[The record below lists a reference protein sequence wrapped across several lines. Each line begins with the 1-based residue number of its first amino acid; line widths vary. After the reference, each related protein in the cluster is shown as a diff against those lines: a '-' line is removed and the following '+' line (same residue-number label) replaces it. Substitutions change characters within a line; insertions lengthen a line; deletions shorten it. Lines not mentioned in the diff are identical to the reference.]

1 MNNTA
6 EEKRLSK
13 FLFPIGE
20 RKLYIEDRIKRKLL
34 KTGEYKAIFRE
45 DKNRLISIMKDS
57 YRIIPNRE
65 VILPLLEELHNL
77 DTRWVIDESHS
88 FVQNNRMRLQVTFPE
103 LTLNDGR
110 SDIAL
115 SLFLHNSY
123 DGSEGVRMYWGAI
136 RGLCSNS
143 MVFGQVLSRYYHRHT
158 HGIELKNLKDE
169 LSRTYESIPVIKERI
184 DVLKNLEVNNTVLG
198 EVEEK
203 LGKGISKY
211 VAEQYPAPRNQWILY
226 NLLTYYISHVVKQH
240 MRAHYQFQVSRLFKL

>member
-1 MNNTA
+1 MKTLV
-6 EEKRLSK
+6 EKRLSK

-20 RKLYIEDRIKRKLL
+20 RKVYIEDSIKMKLL

-45 DKNRLISIMKDS
+45 DKNKLISIMKDT
-57 YRIIPNRE
+57 YKIVPNID
-65 VILPLLEELHNL
+65 VIMPLLEELHKL
-77 DTRWVIDESHS
+77 DTRWIIDESHS
-88 FVQNNRMRLQVTFPE
+88 FVENNRMRLQVTFPE

-123 DGSEGVRMYWGAI
+123 DGSEGVRMYFGSI
-136 RGLCSNS
+136 RKICGNG
-143 MVFGQVLSRYYHRHT
+143 MVWGQVLTRYYHRHT
-158 HGIELKNLKDE
+158 HGIELKNLKE
-169 LSRTYESIPVIKERI
+169 EVSRTYESIPVIKERI
-184 DVLKNLEVNNTVLG
+184 EVLKRLETNDIFLG
-198 EVEEK
+198 QVEEK

-211 VAEQYPAPRNQWILY
+211 VAEEHPAPLSQWALY